1 MAALGFVRDAA
12 PHRRHPSR
20 RLPAFLTVDPRVR
33 DVVELGVWILAIL
46 LGLGIAILFHRD
58 LASSRRLR
66 AEDLRWRR
74 ASVARDVL
82 ARIDADRAC
91 RDAIAMLEWAGSRFE
106 IVPGN
111 RQEIRAEDVSQALN
125 AEPRERPYTDKDL
138 YIRDCFGALGD
149 ALELVE
155 HDLRTGLIEFRDVD
169 FPMSHTV
176 VLLRRNWAPVFGF
189 LERSGYDLALALI
202 ERFPQVKTS

>member
-1 MAALGFVRDAA
+1 M
-12 PHRRHPSR
+12 
-20 RLPAFLTVDPRVR
+20 DPRVR
-33 DVVELGVWILAIL
+33 DVVEIGVWVVAIL
-46 LGLGIAILFHRD
+46 LGLGIAVLFRRD

-74 ASVARDVL
+74 ASAARDVL
-82 ARIDADRAC
+82 SRIDADRAC

-106 IVPGN
+106 IAPAN
-111 RQEIRAEDVSQALN
+111 RQEIRIEDVSQALS
-125 AEPRERPYTDKDL
+125 AADRERPFTEKDL
-138 YIRDCFGALGD
+138 YIRECFGALGD

-176 VLLRRNWAPVFGF
+176 ALLRKNSPFVFGF
-189 LERSGYDLALALI
+189 FQRSGYDLALTLI
-202 ERFPQVKTS
+202 ERFPK